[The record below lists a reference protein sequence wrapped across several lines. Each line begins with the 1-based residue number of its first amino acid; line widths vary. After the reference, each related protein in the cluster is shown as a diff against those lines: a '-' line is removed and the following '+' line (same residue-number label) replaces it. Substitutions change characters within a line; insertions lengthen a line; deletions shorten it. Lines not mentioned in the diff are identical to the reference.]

1 MDTDL
6 LKTFLEV
13 SRTRH
18 FGKAAENLYLTR
30 SAVSFRVKQ
39 LEGILGVELFER
51 QRNNIQPTPAGER
64 MLGHAE
70 AVLTAWE
77 RAKQDV
83 SLSQLQ
89 STQLAI
95 GAAPNIWDAYLQA
108 YLQPLHLGLPG
119 VALRT
124 EILTPAVMTRQLM
137 ERTLDIAI
145 SFDPPSLD
153 ELELVPLGRVKLL
166 LVSSKAGLAVADLR
180 RHAYIKVDWG
190 TAFNIVHAQDYAD
203 LPLPAL
209 HTGSA
214 SIALDFVFN
223 NAGCAFLP
231 DHLLQPHLDSGELH
245 LVAGANAIPRTV
257 YLAYWPQN
265 ERSLQVAQ
273 AIKILKSDGPHDAES
288 ITTTKAQSR

>member
-39 LEGILGVELFER
+39 LEGILGVALFER

-95 GAAPNIWDAYLQA
+95 GAGPNIWDAYLQGH
-108 YLQPLHLGLPG
+108 LQDLHIGLPG

-124 EILTPAVMTRQLM
+124 EVLPLTVMTRQLM
-137 ERTLDIAI
+137 DRTLDIAI
-145 SFDPPSLD
+145 SFDPPKLD
-153 ELELVPLGRVKLL
+153 QFELVQLGQINLL
-166 LVSSKAGLAVADLR
+166 LVSSLADMAVDGVSSGQ
-180 RHAYIKVDWG
+180 YVKVDWG
-190 TAFNIVHAQDYAD
+190 TAFNIIHAQEYAA
-203 LPLPAL
+203 LPVPSL
-209 HTGSA
+209 HTSSA
-214 SIALDFVFN
+214 RIALDFILN
-223 NAGCAFLP
+223 NGVVHF
-231 DHLLQPHLDSGELH
+231 
-245 LVAGANAIPRTV
+245 
-257 YLAYWPQN
+257 YLN
-265 ERSLQVAQ
+265 
-273 AIKILKSDGPHDAES
+273 ILFSHC
-288 ITTTKAQSR
+288 

>member
-39 LEGILGVELFER
+39 LESILGVALFER

-95 GAAPNIWDAYLQA
+95 GAAPNIWDAYLQG
-108 YLQPLHLGLPG
+108 YLQHLHVGLPG

-124 EILTPAVMTRQLM
+124 EILPAAVMTRQLM
-137 ERTLDIAI
+137 DRTLDIAI
-145 SFDPPSLD
+145 SFEPPTL
-153 ELELVPLGRVKLL
+153 EQFELVQLGQIHLV
-166 LVSSKAGLAVADLR
+166 LVSSLPDMRLNAVVPGQ
-180 RHAYIKVDWG
+180 YVKVDWG
-190 TAFNIVHAQDYAD
+190 TAFNIIHAQEYAA
-203 LPLPAL
+203 LPVPTL
-209 HTGSA
+209 HTSSA
-214 SIALDFVFN
+214 RIALDFILHN
-223 NAGCAFLP
+223 GGCAFLP
-231 DHLLQPHLDSGELH
+231 EHLVQSLLHQRQLH
-245 LVAGANAIPRTV
+245 LVAGAQAISRRV
-257 YLAYWPQN
+257 YAAYWTENDRLEQIK
-265 ERSLQVAQ
+265 Q
-273 AIKILKSDGPHDAES
+273 AIEFLIDDPQES
-288 ITTTKAQSR
+288 